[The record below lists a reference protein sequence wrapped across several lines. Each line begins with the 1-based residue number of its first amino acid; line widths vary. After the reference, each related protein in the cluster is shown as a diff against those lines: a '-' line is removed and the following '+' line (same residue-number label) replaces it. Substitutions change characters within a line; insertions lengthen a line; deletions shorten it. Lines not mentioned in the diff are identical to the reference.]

1 MLYGYPPFG
10 MFFPS
15 FHVPTQKLMRRR
27 SVVSKSRQV
36 TRQKVMSIVL
46 PFLPRHKLTAP
57 LLLQILNWRQSLR
70 FPPKPRV
77 SREAQDLI
85 LSLLCEKDA
94 RIGSRSTGRPNSV
107 IQRQRSGFLNV
118 AGATGGLAGVAND
131 GADEIKNHP
140 WFKGIEWSTLHLQAP
155 PFVPQLKSET
165 DTRYFEDDIEA
176 VSQSFLP
183 TLLVKPR

>member
-1 MLYGYPPFG
+1 
-10 MFFPS
+10 
-15 FHVPTQKLMRRR
+15 
-27 SVVSKSRQV
+27 
-36 TRQKVMSIVL
+36 
-46 PFLPRHKLTAP
+46 
-57 LLLQILNWRQSLR
+57 LNWRQSLR

-131 GADEIKNHP
+131 GAEEIKNHP
-140 WFKGIEWSTLHLQAP
+140 WFKGIEWSTLHLQTP

-176 VSQSFLP
+176 VSQRFSSNSRVDPSLVPEFAGAQVPLP
-183 TLLVKPR
+183 APEIAPGVPAPDTTRDPMLRHATQGDQLLELRKQQAFKDWTVRGRF